1 MEANKITT
9 QVKDAVLE
17 KLTHKPATLDLSDT
31 LINLGLDDLDKIEVV
46 MKLEEAFMIEISD
59 QDADQLSSIGD
70 MVSYIEKSVE

>member
-17 KLTHKPATLDLSDT
+17 KLAHKPATLDLSDT
-31 LINLGLDDLDKIEVV
+31 LTNLGLDDLDKIEVV

-70 MVSYIEKSVE
+70 MVSYIEKSIE